1 MAKIA
6 TFYDHIR
13 DISRQEQISFM
24 EALQLA
30 KDKGV
35 EALEVCEEYDQ
46 LAQKLER
53 NLERCWGVSF
63 GSRTSR
69 QEELCLKLR
78 IDEEREPYVLSRLYR
93 EGRSGQVIRIRP
105 NEFLYTGVF
114 FDTNEML
121 AWVKSFTG
129 RILDIQGSNQVAV
142 SKVVRD
148 WETMYAMYCS
158 GKDAHEEGK

>member
-1 MAKIA
+1 M
-6 TFYDHIR
+6 
-13 DISRQEQISFM
+13 
-24 EALQLA
+24 
-30 KDKGV
+30 
-35 EALEVCEEYDQ
+35 
-46 LAQKLER
+46 
-53 NLERCWGVSF
+53 
-63 GSRTSR
+63 
-69 QEELCLKLR
+69 
-78 IDEEREPYVLSRLYR
+78 LSRLYR
-93 EGRSGQVIRIRP
+93 EGRGGQVIRIRP